1 MSMHE
6 RKSVRIALAG
16 QPNVGKSTIFNLLT
30 GLNQHVGNW
39 PGKTVEQKTGTCH
52 WEDWTFDVID
62 LPGTYSLSANSP
74 EELIARDYIIKERPD
89 VVVAIV
95 DAAALERNL
104 YLVSELLF
112 LPVPV
117 VLGLNMVDVAEQ
129 QGLQIE
135 PHVLEA
141 ALGIPV
147 VPMVATKGQG
157 IKELLARIQ
166 EIICNRASYAP
177 TVPDIRAD
185 HKEILERIEA
195 LVADHVPPE
204 YPKTWVA
211 MKILEGDKQLMEMM
225 QARLPPEIWGEV
237 YQMIKQH
244 EDACVAVAS
253 GRYAWIGRMVRAAVI
268 KPKTG
273 QISLTDRLDRW
284 ATHPVWGLVIL
295 AGILGLTFWLTYTI
309 ASPIT
314 QLLNLYIMHTLAG
327 LATTVLASAPSW
339 LTSLVV
345 DGFIGGVGTVL
356 TFFPILLIF
365 FAVLG
370 ILEDVGYMARG
381 AYVMDRFMHLM
392 GLHGKSFL
400 PLFLGF
406 GCNVPAV
413 VGSRVIES
421 ERGRLLTILLSP
433 LVPCTARMAVVAFL
447 APVFFATPTAVSW
460 GLLTINLIVLA
471 VLGLFLN
478 KLVLK
483 GEPIAFIM
491 ELPLYH
497 LPNWRTIALTVW
509 QRLLSFLTK
518 AGTIILIASI
528 VIWALST
535 LPSGDIESSF
545 LAAFGRLIEP
555 IGRLMGLDWHMM
567 VALLSGFVA
576 KENAV
581 ATLGVLFG
589 TEGNEANL
597 AAILPTILTP
607 AAALAFLVT
616 QMLFIPC
623 VGTLS
628 AIRQETASW
637 RWTLFSV
644 LLLLVISL
652 TGGLLSYQIARL
664 LFG

>member
-1 MSMHE
+1 
-6 RKSVRIALAG
+6 
-16 QPNVGKSTIFNLLT
+16 
-30 GLNQHVGNW
+30 
-39 PGKTVEQKTGTCH
+39 
-52 WEDWTFDVID
+52 
-62 LPGTYSLSANSP
+62 
-74 EELIARDYIIKERPD
+74 
-89 VVVAIV
+89 
-95 DAAALERNL
+95 
-104 YLVSELLF
+104 
-112 LPVPV
+112 
-117 VLGLNMVDVAEQ
+117 
-129 QGLQIE
+129 
-135 PHVLEA
+135 
-141 ALGIPV
+141 
-147 VPMVATKGQG
+147 
-157 IKELLARIQ
+157 
-166 EIICNRASYAP
+166 
-177 TVPDIRAD
+177 
-185 HKEILERIEA
+185 
-195 LVADHVPPE
+195 
-204 YPKTWVA
+204 
-211 MKILEGDKQLMEMM
+211 
-225 QARLPPEIWGEV
+225 
-237 YQMIKQH
+237 
-244 EDACVAVAS
+244 
-253 GRYAWIGRMVRAAVI
+253 
-268 KPKTG
+268 
-273 QISLTDRLDRW
+273 
-284 ATHPVWGLVIL
+284 
-295 AGILGLTFWLTYTI
+295 
-309 ASPIT
+309 
-314 QLLNLYIMHTLAG
+314 
-327 LATTVLASAPSW
+327 
-339 LTSLVV
+339 
-345 DGFIGGVGTVL
+345 
-356 TFFPILLIF
+356 
-365 FAVLG
+365 
-370 ILEDVGYMARG
+370 
-381 AYVMDRFMHLM
+381 MDRFMHLM